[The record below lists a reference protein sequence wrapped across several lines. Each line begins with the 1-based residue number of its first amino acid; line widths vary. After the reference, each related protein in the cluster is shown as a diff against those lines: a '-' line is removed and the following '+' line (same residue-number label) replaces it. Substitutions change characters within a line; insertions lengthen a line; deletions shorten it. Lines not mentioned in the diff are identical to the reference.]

1 MWEQLP
7 VLKLSLKVEDVM
19 HPSVITIDINYN
31 ARQAAKIM
39 DYKGVSSLVVL
50 SRKKLA
56 GILTEKDLVT
66 RVVAKGI
73 DPEKAKIRDIMSQ
86 PVVIVRPDTS
96 LESAIRVM
104 LMQGVDK
111 LPVLGGEFGEDMVG
125 ILSLTDVAML
135 YPALYATMKQLQ
147 ESQPLPIEKGVGFYI
162 C

>member
-1 MWEQLP
+1 MR
-7 VLKLSLKVEDVM
+7 
-19 HPSVITIDINYN
+19 PSVVTIGINYN
-31 ARQAAKIM
+31 ARQAAKM
-39 DYKGVSSLVVL
+39 MEYESVSSLVVL

-66 RVVAKGI
+66 RVVAKGK
-73 DPEKAKIRDIMSQ
+73 DPEKAKVGDIMSQ
-86 PVVIVRPDTS
+86 PVVVIRADAS

-104 LMQGVDK
+104 MMQGIEK

-135 YPALYATMKQLQ
+135 YPALYTTMKQLQ
-147 ESQPLPIEKGVGFYI
+147 ESQPLPVEKGVDFYI

>member
-1 MWEQLP
+1 M
-7 VLKLSLKVEDVM
+7 SLRVEDVM
-19 HPSVITIDINYN
+19 RPNVVTIDIRYN
-31 ARQAAKIM
+31 ARQAAKMM
-39 DYKGVSSLVVL
+39 DYRSVSSLVVM

-66 RVVAKGI
+66 RVVAKGR
-73 DPEKAKIRDIMSQ
+73 DPEKAKVGDIMTQ
-86 PVVIVRPDTS
+86 PVVIVRPDAS
-96 LESAIRVM
+96 LESAIQVM
-104 LMQGVDK
+104 LMQGIKK

-147 ESQPLPIEKGVGFYI
+147 ESQPLPVEKGVDFYI